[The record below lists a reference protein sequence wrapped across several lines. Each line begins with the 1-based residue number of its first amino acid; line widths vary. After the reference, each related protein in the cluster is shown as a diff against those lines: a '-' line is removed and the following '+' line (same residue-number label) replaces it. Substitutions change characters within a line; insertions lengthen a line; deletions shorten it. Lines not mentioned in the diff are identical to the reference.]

1 MTSAVESEPILYFL
15 LLEHLSLCYCYEGRR
30 NIVTHEP
37 FYCSQVV
44 NPILP
49 ISANEHGDRET

>member
-1 MTSAVESEPILYFL
+1 MTSAVESELNLNFL
-15 LLEHLSLCYCYEGRR
+15 LMDHFSLCYCYEVRR

-49 ISANEHGDRET
+49 ISANVHGDRET